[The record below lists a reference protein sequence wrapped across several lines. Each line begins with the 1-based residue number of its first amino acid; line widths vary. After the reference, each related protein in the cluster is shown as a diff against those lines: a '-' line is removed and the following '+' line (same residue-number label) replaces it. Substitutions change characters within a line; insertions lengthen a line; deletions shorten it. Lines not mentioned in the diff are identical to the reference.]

1 DGGGTGASTPEDGKM
16 IPSLE
21 VLAPSAAVVA
31 ILIFLVQFLV
41 RFIQK
46 QQQVIQDHI
55 MASTEAQKALRL
67 LGQEQVKATQE
78 QTAVFRELLGYL
90 KGQTSVR

>member
-1 DGGGTGASTPEDGKM
+1 M
-16 IPSLE
+16 
-21 VLAPSAAVVA
+21 VA

-41 RFIQK
+41 RFVQK

-55 MASTEAQKALRL
+55 IAHTEAQKALRVL
-67 LGQEQVKATQE
+67 TEEQVKATQE

-90 KGQTSVR
+90 KGQRAAG